1 MKKMFLLIFLIF
13 TSALLGASSY
23 EYQPRREFVPN
34 YKYGYKKAYFLKDF
48 NLSFTNPKKNYYPQN
63 SCDSDNCKALLKLIR
78 TSENNIDF
86 AIYGLQDQDI
96 ILNALISAQ
105 KRGVKIRGIVD
116 KDELNF
122 YKDSNLLFKYFD
134 NVKKDKF
141 LPIAKHEQDDKF
153 TRAKQALMHDK
164 FFIVDDK
171 YVWTG
176 STNVSAACMT
186 FNANTAITIV
196 SPEVANV
203 YKKEFEQMYLQDKFH
218 NEKILLDNTENIS
231 LNNGKTHVS
240 IYFSPKA
247 EVLTNQIRPLIQNS
261 KESIHIAMYYLT
273 HRRIVEDLIDAK
285 NRGVD
290 VKIILDGSF
299 VRDGYAPHEKLREA
313 GVPVKIENWRS
324 KLHSKNAIFDGKIAT
339 LGSTNWTST
348 AELVN
353 DENMIIVY
361 DEKVA
366 KKVER
371 NFQKMWK
378 LIPDE
383 WLYRTPKYRNQLK
396 K

>member
-1 MKKMFLLIFLIF
+1 MKKIFLTI
-13 TSALLGASSY
+13 ALIITTILGANSF
-23 EYQPRREFVPN
+23 ENETPRKFIPN
-34 YKYGYKKAYFLKDF
+34 HKYRYKKAHFINDF
-48 NLSFTNPKKNYYPQN
+48 NLYFTNPKKNYYPQN
-63 SCDSDNCKALLKLIR
+63 SCKSDNCKALLKLIR
-78 TSENNIDF
+78 ASEKNIDF
-86 AIYGLQDQDI
+86 AIYGFQDQDV

-105 KRGVKIRGIVD
+105 NRGVEIRGIID

-122 YKDSNLLFKYFD
+122 YKDSNLLLKYFN
-134 NVKKDKF
+134 NVKKDKY
-141 LPIAKHEQDDKF
+141 LPIAKHKQDDKF
-153 TRAKQALMHDK
+153 TRAKQALMHNK
-164 FFIVDDK
+164 FFIIDNK

-186 FNANTAITIV
+186 FNANTAITII

-203 YKKEFEQMYLQDKFH
+203 YKREFEQMYVQDQFH
-218 NEKILLDNTENIS
+218 NEKVLLDNTENIS
-231 LNNGKTHVS
+231 LNRGKTQIS

-247 EVLTNQIRPLIQNS
+247 EVLTNQISPLIQNS

-273 HRRIVEDLIDAK
+273 HRKIVEDLINAK

-299 VRDGYAPHEKLREA
+299 VRDGYAPHEKLRNA
-313 GVPVKIENWRS
+313 GIPVKIENWRS

-353 DENMIIVY
+353 DENMLIVY
-361 DEKVA
+361 DEKIA
-366 KKVER
+366 KKIEK
-371 NFQKMWK
+371 NFQKMWNS
-378 LIPDE
+378 IPNK
-383 WLYRTPKYRNQLK
+383 WLYMTPRYKYQLK

>member
-1 MKKMFLLIFLIF
+1 MKKFLLVIFLIF
-13 TSALLGASSY
+13 TTMLVVNSY
-23 EYQPRREFVPN
+23 ENEVRREFTPN
-34 YKYGYKKAYFLKDF
+34 YKYGYKKAYFLNDF

-63 SCDSDNCKALLKLIR
+63 SCESDNCKALLKLIR
-78 TSENNIDF
+78 TSEKNIDF
-86 AIYGLQDQDI
+86 AIYGLQDQDV

-122 YKDSNLLFKYFD
+122 YKDSRLLFKYFD
-134 NVKKDKF
+134 DVKNDKF
-141 LPIAKHEQDDKF
+141 LPIAKREQDDKF

-186 FNANTAITIV
+186 FNANTAITII

-218 NEKILLDNTENIS
+218 NEKDLLDNTENIL
-231 LNNGKTHVS
+231 LNKGKTSVS

-273 HRRIVEDLIDAK
+273 HRKIVDDLIDAK

-313 GVPVKIENWRS
+313 GIPVKIENWRS
-324 KLHSKNAIFDGKIAT
+324 KLHSKNAIFDSKITT

-353 DENMIIVY
+353 DENMLIVY
-361 DEKVA
+361 DEKIA
-366 KKVER
+366 KRVEK
-371 NFQKMWK
+371 NFQKMWNS
-378 LIPDE
+378 IPDK
-383 WLYRTPKYRNQLK
+383 WLYMTPKYRNQLK

>member
-1 MKKMFLLIFLIF
+1 MKKLLLIVLLII
-13 TSALLGASSY
+13 TSLLSVSSFENTKY
-23 EYQPRREFVPN
+23 RDFVPN
-34 YKYGYKKAYFLKDF
+34 YKYGYKKAYFINDF

-78 TSENNIDF
+78 TSEKNIDF
-86 AIYGLQDQDI
+86 AIYGLQEQDV

-116 KDELNF
+116 KDELDF
-122 YKDSNLLFKYFD
+122 YKDSKLLFKYFD
-134 NVKKDKF
+134 DVKNDKYS
-141 LPIAKHEQDDKF
+141 PIAKLEQDDKF

-164 FFIVDDK
+164 FFIVDNK

-186 FNANTAITIV
+186 FNANTAITIK
-196 SPEVANV
+196 SPEIAGV
-203 YKKEFEQMYLQDKFH
+203 YTKEFEQMYLQNKFH
-218 NEKILLDNTENIS
+218 NEKDLLDNTENIS
-231 LNNGKTHVS
+231 LNKGKTLVS
-240 IYFSPKA
+240 VYFSPKA
-247 EVLTNQIRPLIQNS
+247 EVLTNQVRPLIQNS
-261 KESIHIAMYYLT
+261 KKSIHIAMYYLT
-273 HRRIVEDLIDAK
+273 HKRIVEDLIDAK

-313 GVPVKIENWRS
+313 GIPVKIENWRS
-324 KLHSKNAIFDGKIAT
+324 KLHSKNAIFDGKITT

-353 DENMIIVY
+353 DENMLIIY
-361 DEKVA
+361 DEKIA
-366 KKVER
+366 RKVEK
-371 NFQKMWK
+371 NFQDLWDSV
-378 LIPDE
+378 PDK
-383 WLYRTPKYRNQLK
+383 WLYMTPKYRNQLK

>member
-1 MKKMFLLIFLIF
+1 M
-13 TSALLGASSY
+13 
-23 EYQPRREFVPN
+23 Q
-34 YKYGYKKAYFLKDF
+34 
-48 NLSFTNPKKNYYPQN
+48 SFIKTNKNI
-63 SCDSDNCKALLKLIR
+63 K
-78 TSENNIDF
+78 NNIDF

-134 NVKKDKF
+134 NVKNDKF

-218 NEKILLDNTENIS
+218 NEKDLLNNTENIS
-231 LNNGKTHVS
+231 LNNGKTQVS

-273 HRRIVEDLIDAK
+273 HRRIVNDLIDAK

-324 KLHSKNAIFDGKIAT
+324 KLHSKNAIFDCKIAT

-366 KKVER
+366 KEVEK
-371 NFQKMWK
+371 NFQRMWK
-378 LIPDE
+378 SIPDE
-383 WLYRTPKYRNQLK
+383 WLYKTPKYRNQLK

>member
-1 MKKMFLLIFLIF
+1 MKKICLIIFLIF
-13 TSALLGASSY
+13 ATVLRVDSF
-23 EYQPRREFVPN
+23 ENNTIEEFIPN
-34 YKYGYKKAYFLKDF
+34 YKYGYKKAYFINNF

-78 TSENNIDF
+78 TSEKNIDF
-86 AIYGLQDQDI
+86 AIYGLQEQDI

-122 YKDSNLLFKYFD
+122 YKDSKLLFKYFD
-134 NVKKDKF
+134 SIKSDKY
-141 LPIAKHEQDDKF
+141 LPIAKHKQDDKF

-164 FFIVDDK
+164 FFVVDNK

-186 FNANTAITIV
+186 FNANTAVTIK
-196 SPEVANV
+196 SSEVADV
-203 YKKEFEQMYLQDKFH
+203 YTREFEQMYLQDKFH
-218 NEKILLDNTENIS
+218 NEKDLLNNTENIS
-231 LNNGKTHVS
+231 LNKGKTLVS
-240 IYFSPKA
+240 VYFSPKA

-273 HRRIVEDLIDAK
+273 HKRIVEDLIEAK
-285 NRGVD
+285 KRGVD

-299 VRDGYAPHEKLREA
+299 VRDGYAPHDKLREA
-313 GVPVKIENWRS
+313 GIPVKIENWRS
-324 KLHSKNAIFDGKIAT
+324 KLHSKNAIFDGKIVT
-339 LGSTNWTST
+339 IGSTNWTST

-353 DENMIIVY
+353 DENMLIVY
-361 DEKVA
+361 DEKIA
-366 KKVER
+366 KKVEK

-383 WLYRTPKYRNQLK
+383 WLYRTPKYRNQLIK
-396 K
+396 

>member
-1 MKKMFLLIFLIF
+1 MKKICFAFFLVLM
-13 TSALLGASSY
+13 TTLGCVYSF
-23 EYQPRREFVPN
+23 ENEKPREFVPN
-34 YKYGYKKAYFLKDF
+34 YKYGYKKAYYINDF

-63 SCDSDNCKALLKLIR
+63 SCESDNCKALLKLIR
-78 TSENNIDF
+78 TSEKNIDF
-86 AIYGLQDQDI
+86 AIYGLQEQDA

-122 YKDSNLLFKYFD
+122 YKDSHLLFKYFED
-134 NVKKDKF
+134 VKNDKY
-141 LPIAKHEQDDKF
+141 LPIAKQEQDDKF

-164 FFIVDDK
+164 FFVVDNK

-186 FNANTAITIV
+186 FNANTAVTIK
-196 SPEVANV
+196 SSEVADI
-203 YKKEFEQMYLQDKFH
+203 YTREFEQMYLQDKFH
-218 NEKILLDNTENIS
+218 NEKDLLDNTEKIS
-231 LNNGKTHVS
+231 LNKGKTLVS

-273 HRRIVEDLIDAK
+273 HKRIVDDLIDAK

-366 KKVER
+366 KEVER
-371 NFQKMWK
+371 NFQRMWK

-383 WLYRTPKYRNQLK
+383 WLYKTPKYRNKLIK
-396 K
+396 